1 MAVTEVEAMCNPNFG
16 LNQRPGRLRRTIIVF
31 AGLTAVAIAAVRPAA
46 AADAV
51 SRADMAPDA
60 LVQSVSTEVLDA
72 IRSDPALHK
81 GDVERLQKLID
92 DKVAP
97 YVDFERMTRL
107 SVGRGWRT
115 ATPEQRQALMR
126 EFRTLLVRT
135 YSGALSRV
143 TDHQVKMR
151 PFRAQPTD
159 TDVVVRS
166 LVAPSAGEPIQ
177 LDYRLEKTD
186 NGWKIYDVTVDAISI
201 VANYRNQF
209 NRVIND
215 KGFDVLM
222 ADLKAKQQELASLLG
237 ARN

>member
-1 MAVTEVEAMCNPNFG
+1 MVVTEVEAMCNPNLD
-16 LNQRPGRLRRTIIVF
+16 LNQPPGRLRRAIVC
-31 AGLTAVAIAAVRPAA
+31 AGLTAAAIAAVRPAA

-60 LVQSVSTEVLDA
+60 LVQSLSSEVLND

-107 SVGRGWRT
+107 SVGRSWRT
-115 ATPEQRQALMR
+115 ATEEQRQALMR

-151 PFRAQPTD
+151 PFKAQPTD
-159 TDVVVRS
+159 TDVVVRTQ
-166 LVAPSAGEPIQ
+166 VAPSAGDPIQ

-186 NGWKIYDVTVDAISI
+186 AGWKIYDVTILGVSLVENFRNEFASEISQNGVDGLIKKLAE
-201 VANYRNQF
+201 RN
-209 NRVIND
+209 
-215 KGFDVLM
+215 
-222 ADLKAKQQELASLLG
+222 KQLAATSG
-237 ARN
+237 KS